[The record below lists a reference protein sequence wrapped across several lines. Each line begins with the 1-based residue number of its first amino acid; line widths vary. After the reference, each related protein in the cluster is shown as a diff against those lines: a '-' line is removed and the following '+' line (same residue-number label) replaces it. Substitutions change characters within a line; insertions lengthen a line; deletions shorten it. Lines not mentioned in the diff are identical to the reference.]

1 MSNLTRSVFCT
12 ILSEHNNKESA
23 LSLCPPEVGLL
34 LYKKFF
40 VDIPSR
46 ELVLGLAD
54 MVRLVDYSTEPPT
67 PILHSFTGGVY
78 TRQLICEKGYLIEG
92 VIHKKEYLVT
102 LLKGKVWGVNE
113 FGSFEYSA
121 PAQFTFPAGTKNI
134 VYVLEDMVWQDYH
147 SCDSTTIPEAEAE
160 IFAYS
165 YEELD
170 QYTNCISGGKELC
183 QVG

>member
-1 MSNLTRSVFCT
+1 MSLLTSSVFDT
-12 ILSEHNNKESA
+12 IIQENKNQESA
-23 LSLCPPEVGLL
+23 LSLCTPEVGLL

-40 VDIPSR
+40 VDSPSR
-46 ELVLGLAD
+46 ELVQEFVE
-54 MVRLVDYSTEPPT
+54 MVKLLDYIEEPPT
-67 PILHSFTGGVY
+67 PILHSFAGGVY

-113 FGSFEYSA
+113 FGSFEYTA

-134 VYVLEDMVWQDYH
+134 VYVLEDMFWQDYH
-147 SCDSTTIPEAEAE
+147 SCDSTTVPEAEHE

-170 QYTNCISGGKELC
+170 QYTNTISGGKELC
-183 QVG
+183 LVG